1 MLPLTSR
8 LAAQDSAAKMVAD
21 RRPAV
26 RARYPHVRACVKMRA
41 ALCMPDTDSRRK
53 SDERDGFE
61 MVGTGC
67 RWGWLVRHY
76 LTAQSC
82 LAETRRDLWA
92 GISKSGTHASSP
104 PSRARALQPRV
115 VMGSVTAPL
124 SDDDSTT
131 STPPGTPPTDT

>member
-82 LAETRRDLWA
+82 LAETRPLGRDIEERDSRFL
-92 GISKSGTHASSP
+92 SSLA
-104 PSRARALQPRV
+104 RARAAAAGGDGERDGAAERRRLHHQHAPRH
-115 VMGSVTAPL
+115 
-124 SDDDSTT
+124 
-131 STPPGTPPTDT
+131 TPN